1 MFAYFCCNWIFRI
14 IFTSKICVINLLQ
27 KADLNKKVG
36 NYELK
41 KKIKKIKTIYKNG
54 KKILKFDDTDIE
66 KYKFHHH
73 KNPISIAIIDINK
86 IVVFNTV
93 SLGKKNVRFLPNM
106 SACRRNFDETKYMSF
121 FTKAEKLLETYN
133 EIWKKV
139 SNIIKKEFDSKLVY
153 NEKYLKTKIKSHN
166 GKINKNFQNNKIRKE
181 GSQYICLSVIFIET
195 VYRKDKKLLSS
206 SVFRRM

>member
-1 MFAYFCCNWIFRI
+1 
-14 IFTSKICVINLLQ
+14 
-27 KADLNKKVG
+27 
-36 NYELK
+36 
-41 KKIKKIKTIYKNG
+41 
-54 KKILKFDDTDIE
+54 
-66 KYKFHHH
+66 
-73 KNPISIAIIDINK
+73 
-86 IVVFNTV
+86 
-93 SLGKKNVRFLPNM
+93 M

-121 FTKAEKLLETYN
+121 FIKAEKLLETYN

-139 SNIIKKEFDSKLVY
+139 SNIINKEFDSKLVY
-153 NEKYLKTKIKSHN
+153 NEKYLKIKIKSHN